1 MIRMFVL
8 AVGATVMVPVA
19 IFLYDSGPG
28 GSGNLASIRL
38 PDGSEY
44 LLTQHYNWSS
54 EPYTVSFYMRS
65 AGGPWG
71 WCYID
76 HEASRWRNVT
86 MTYDPTIDSVLVTER
101 GISRARLDRRR
112 ASLWIDNGDIKRDV
126 AAPQNLQDPPS
137 DFLSP

>member
-1 MIRMFVL
+1 MVL
-8 AVGATVMVPVA
+8 AAV
-19 IFLYDSGPG
+19 FLYDSGPG
-28 GSGNLASIRL
+28 GSGNLASLRL

-44 LLTQHYNWSS
+44 LVSQNYNWSS

-76 HEASRWRNVT
+76 HEASRWRKVS
-86 MTYDPTIDSVLVTER
+86 MTYDAASDSVLVTER

-112 ASLWIDNGDIKRDV
+112 GSFWIDNGDIKRDV
-126 AAPQNLQDPPS
+126 AAPQTFRNPPL
-137 DFLSP
+137 DAKIQ